1 MNSTHLSTSATRS
14 IGQFDGLLSESRI
27 SGFIP
32 GQGLYKIILLCLL
45 IVTGLADSSAQK
57 SDPAALAQLRGL
69 KEHYAA
75 FKSMSMDFALDIDYP
90 ENDQNEVKRGTM
102 WVQGQKFRVQLDDQ
116 TVICDNETVWLY
128 VEEVNE
134 VQITDFDPE
143 AEDVMSPSELF
154 NLPESEYLVMMG
166 ELKTEGSKKIQVLE
180 LAPLN
185 KTLDFHKIKIF
196 INTADKSLHKAIV
209 FDKNGIQ
216 YIYRIEKF
224 TSNPPLAADT
234 FSFDPNQYENLEV
247 IDLRD

>member
-1 MNSTHLSTSATRS
+1 MGSGTEIQSPARRS
-14 IGQFDGLLSESRI
+14 E
-27 SGFIP
+27 
-32 GQGLYKIILLCLL
+32 
-45 IVTGLADSSAQK
+45 
-57 SDPAALAQLRGL
+57 
-69 KEHYAA
+69 
-75 FKSMSMDFALDIDYP
+75 
-90 ENDQNEVKRGTM
+90 
-102 WVQGQKFRVQLDDQ
+102 
-116 TVICDNETVWLY
+116 VICDNETVWLY